1 MRRLYDGSKN
11 PSGPNTKPRA
21 KQASQKKSQ
30 WPDLV
35 RPLDVNHMYLK
46 DSYDVATI
54 ARDVLITAG
63 KHPSEKPLNYHL
75 HSLTKTVPALDHSS
89 DLATLRWDGID
100 PLIYARDKRPRNT
113 STRPSAQPINAI
125 GAVAPRYSHGNS
137 LPPQPSSL
145 PLSPHNS
152 HPANSNS
159 SVPPPTPP
167 PTLSTPD
174 PAPERALSK
183 PQAAAET
190 PTTRLSSTPR
200 SKIPSASPR
209 AVPPAQF
216 PRTKENPQPQVVIN
230 PSPQKMPPIK
240 KKAGRPKKDA
250 KSDNIAV
257 TVSSPSESP
266 IQFPVFKC
274 LWENC
279 QTELHSLV
287 LLQQH
292 VLKAHIPH
300 NITCGW
306 KECDNSD
313 PMPASALWEHLRD
326 KHFKDY
332 AWALGD
338 GPAVPSPG
346 EDDQDESA
354 FVPQFDLF
362 DRQARPATVL
372 LPLDDYVVAGYSKS
386 HGIKNSK
393 QRAELFKDAGCRWK
407 EEAGPDVDISDRRL
421 STPPRLVTSRLTEIA
436 MTPSESP

>member
-1 MRRLYDGSKN
+1 MRRLYDGSKD
-11 PSGPNTKPRA
+11 PSGPNTAKYMPRA
-21 KQASQKKSQ
+21 KQATQKHLKR
-30 WPDLV
+30 PDLV
-35 RPLDVNHMYLK
+35 RPLDVNDMFLK

-54 ARDVLITAG
+54 ARDVLVTAG

-75 HSLTKTVPALDHSS
+75 HALMKTVPVLDHSS
-89 DLATLRWDGID
+89 DLATLRWEGID

-113 STRPSAQPINAI
+113 STRPPAQPINAI
-125 GAVAPRYSHGNS
+125 GAVAPPSSHGNS
-137 LPPQPSSL
+137 LPPQPASL
-145 PLSPHNS
+145 PSSPHNS
-152 HPANSNS
+152 HSAKFNS
-159 SVPPPTPP
+159 SIPTPP
-167 PTLSTPD
+167 PIPSTPV
-174 PAPERALSK
+174 PAPERAPSK

-190 PTTRLSSTPR
+190 PTPKLSSAPR

-209 AVPPAQF
+209 AVPAAQS
-216 PRTKENPQPQVVIN
+216 PRTKGSLQPQVVIR
-230 PSPQKMPPIK
+230 SPQKMPPVT

-250 KSDNIAV
+250 RSDNIAV
-257 TVSSPSESP
+257 TVPSPDEPP

-274 LWENC
+274 LWEKC
-279 QTELHSLV
+279 QMELHSLV

-306 KECDNSD
+306 KECDHSD
-313 PMPASALWEHLRD
+313 PMPASALWEHLRER
-326 KHFKDY
+326 HFKDY

-346 EDDQDESA
+346 EDDQVESP

>member
-1 MRRLYDGSKN
+1 
-11 PSGPNTKPRA
+11 
-21 KQASQKKSQ
+21 
-30 WPDLV
+30 
-35 RPLDVNHMYLK
+35 
-46 DSYDVATI
+46 
-54 ARDVLITAG
+54 
-63 KHPSEKPLNYHL
+63 
-75 HSLTKTVPALDHSS
+75 
-89 DLATLRWDGID
+89 
-100 PLIYARDKRPRNT
+100 
-113 STRPSAQPINAI
+113 
-125 GAVAPRYSHGNS
+125 
-137 LPPQPSSL
+137 
-145 PLSPHNS
+145 
-152 HPANSNS
+152 
-159 SVPPPTPP
+159 
-167 PTLSTPD
+167 
-174 PAPERALSK
+174 
-183 PQAAAET
+183 
-190 PTTRLSSTPR
+190 
-200 SKIPSASPR
+200 
-209 AVPPAQF
+209 
-216 PRTKENPQPQVVIN
+216 
-230 PSPQKMPPIK
+230 MPPIK

-250 KSDNIAV
+250 KSDNVAV

-274 LWENC
+274 LWEKC

-313 PMPASALWEHLRD
+313 PMPASTLWEHLRD
-326 KHFKDY
+326 SHFKDY

-346 EDDQDESA
+346 EDDQDESP

-362 DRQARPATVL
+362 DRHARPATVL